1 MPPAIRSGV
10 PADPVDDG
18 EAVEAG
24 GEDTDDVGVAFA
36 VGVWPWWEVVTLAM
50 VALAPA
56 TTTTPSAAS
65 AGAQPLLRKENP
77 RRGRGSRPRP
87 DPCPSRATRYAM
99 SSTVTRRGGSG
110 VIRCSIS
117 ASCRSS
123 VFTTPHLRS

>member
-10 PADPVDDG
+10 PAGPVDDG

-24 GEDTDDVGVAFA
+24 GEDTDTDDVGVPFA
-36 VGVWPWWEVVTLAM
+36 VGAGLWWEVATLAT

-87 DPCPSRATRYAM
+87 VPFPSLA
-99 SSTVTRRGGSG
+99 
-110 VIRCSIS
+110 IR
-117 ASCRSS
+117 
-123 VFTTPHLRS
+123 